1 MRPDA
6 FATKRGQRAEWR
18 EARELLDPRKVFS
31 SDLGRRL
38 SLC

>member
-1 MRPDA
+1 MRADA
-6 FATKRGQRAEWR
+6 FAVRYSSLAEWR
-18 EARELLDPRKVFS
+18 EAREQPGPRKVFS